1 LKRVE
6 RRSIASVIPTS
17 FGASRQG
24 VELTCCVLFELR
36 DDSTT
41 RVVESTSSQVPR
53 GAASSRSEPNKVLL
67 YIYTLNVTTSRLA
80 PRARRSTRRSMTKF
94 EPLAKGERG
103 RDRAHPNAAERRLHM
118 EQFKRTGAHPEL
130 EIDPD
135 DARRAK
141 RLANVRRKNA
151 SNVKAFI
158 DVEIAGENRGSVVFE
173 LLEEAAPRAARR
185 FAERIDATEG
195 DCDGVSYRDSCEM
208 TSIDDELRVSF
219 GAGKGVKTT
228 IEVEGDLTHAA
239 AGVVGMDLKSGEFCV
254 TTAACESLDESAQV
268 VGRVISGLEILR
280 ALTHREKG
288 AKVPMPVRVT
298 ACGVVRG
305 GADVSALVGVAAR
318 GRAEAAAKAREAAER
333 IRNESQ
339 HDTLKRLRAESAQK
353 GAEMNEIVRS
363 TLGKKLKETPSK
375 TKPGAGMLDSMLGS
389 SSSDSED

>member
-1 LKRVE
+1 
-6 RRSIASVIPTS
+6 
-17 FGASRQG
+17 
-24 VELTCCVLFELR
+24 
-36 DDSTT
+36 
-41 RVVESTSSQVPR
+41 
-53 GAASSRSEPNKVLL
+53 
-67 YIYTLNVTTSRLA
+67 
-80 PRARRSTRRSMTKF
+80 M
-94 EPLAKGERG
+94 
-103 RDRAHPNAAERRLHM
+103 
-118 EQFKRTGAHPEL
+118 
-130 EIDPD
+130 
-135 DARRAK
+135 
-141 RLANVRRKNA
+141 
-151 SNVKAFI
+151 
-158 DVEIAGENRGSVVFE
+158 FE

-363 TLGKKLKETPSK
+363 TLGKKLKEAPSRRSRARACSTPCSVRLRATQRIDRVNCDTIK
-375 TKPGAGMLDSMLGS
+375 TSVYQYHSNRLFLGRVEPGSARPGYNSSVAFFFTPLFFISSRDDAPRLGVFGARCAGFGL
-389 SSSDSED
+389 

>member
-1 LKRVE
+1 MNSRA
-6 RRSIASVIPTS
+6 RFASARSVVFRCLFRSPS
-17 FGASRQG
+17 FNHRCHS
-24 VELTCCVLFELR
+24 
-36 DDSTT
+36 
-41 RVVESTSSQVPR
+41 
-53 GAASSRSEPNKVLL
+53 
-67 YIYTLNVTTSRLA
+67 NVTTAERHFV
-80 PRARRSTRRSMTKF
+80 PRRGAREANDARRSMTKF

-103 RDRAHPNAAERRLHM
+103 RDRARPSAAERRSRM
-118 EQFKRTGAHPEL
+118 ETFKRTGAHPEL

-141 RLANVRRKNA
+141 RLANVARKNA
-151 SNVKAFI
+151 SNVKAFV
-158 DVEIAGENRGSVVFE
+158 DVEVAGENRGSVVIE
-173 LLEEAAPRAARR
+173 VLEEAAPRAARR
-185 FAERIDATEG
+185 FTERLEATEG

-208 TSIDDELRVSF
+208 TTVDDELRVSF
-219 GAGKGVKTT
+219 GVSGKRVKTT
-228 IEVEGDLTHAA
+228 IEVEGELTHAA
-239 AGVVGMDLKSGEFCV
+239 AGVVGVDRRSGEFCV

-288 AKVPMPVRVT
+288 EKVPTPVRVT

-318 GRAEAAAKAREAAER
+318 GRAEAAAKARAEAEK

-363 TLGKKLKETPSK
+363 TLGKKLKEAPK
-375 TKPGAGMLDSMLGS
+375 KKPGAGMLDSMLGS